1 MRWASEDGV
10 YSASISA
17 DLIARVWYWAPNAWV
32 SEVVSN
38 DGGGIIWATPSSATE
53 QAAKDAVCHWIGK
66 TMAQFS
72 NALAAGCNDV
82 DDGN

>member
-1 MRWASEDGV
+1 MIWRDLECHISDNLVARIWSTENGSHWYASV
-10 YSASISA
+10 RKS
-17 DLIARVWYWAPNAWV
+17 
-32 SEVVSN
+32 
-38 DGGGIIWATPSSATE
+38 GGGPVWTKYAATE
-53 QAAKDAVCHWIGK
+53 ELAKRAVCHWIGK